1 MSTYSTSLRLELIAN
16 GAQVGNWGDTT
27 NNNLGT
33 LLEQAITG
41 VTSITMLDTDYTLS
55 NLNGTSDEARNRSE
69 EHTSELQS
77 H

>member
-1 MSTYSTSLRLELIAN
+1 MPSTYSTSLRIELI
-16 GAQVGNWGDTT
+16 GAGEQVGTWNSTT

-33 LLEQAITG
+33 LIEQSIAG
-41 VTSITMLDTDYTLS
+41 VQPITMLDANYTLT
-55 NLNGTSDEARNRSE
+55 NYNGVSDEARSE